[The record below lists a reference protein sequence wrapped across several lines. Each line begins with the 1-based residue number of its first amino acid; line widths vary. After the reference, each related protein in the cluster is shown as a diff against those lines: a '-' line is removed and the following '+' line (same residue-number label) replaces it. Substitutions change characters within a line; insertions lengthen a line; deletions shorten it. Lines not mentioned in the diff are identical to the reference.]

1 MKELRLKDEY
11 KGMIITRNHMLV
23 GNVTFDST
31 RVAAEQY
38 ANFQNIFPD
47 LFESVEICDVC
58 SNEDCICEES
68 VEISEE
74 SPKEE
79 KEDYLESFKEV
90 KKQVRKYTKK

>member
-23 GNVTFDST
+23 GNVTFDTT
-31 RVAAEQY
+31 RVAAEKY

-58 SNEDCICEES
+58 GNENCICLEE
-68 VEISEE
+68 
-74 SPKEE
+74 PKEE
-79 KEDYLESFKEV
+79 KEDYLDSFKEV

>member
-1 MKELRLKDEY
+1 MKEIRLKDEY

-31 RVAAEQY
+31 RVAPKQY

-58 SNEDCICEES
+58 VNENCTCLEE
-68 VEISEE
+68 
-74 SPKEE
+74 PKED